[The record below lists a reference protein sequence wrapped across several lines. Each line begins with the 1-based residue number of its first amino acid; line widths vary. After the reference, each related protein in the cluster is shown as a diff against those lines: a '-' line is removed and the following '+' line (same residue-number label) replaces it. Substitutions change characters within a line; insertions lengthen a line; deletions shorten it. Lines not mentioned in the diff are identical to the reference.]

1 MIELSDH
8 VKRAAHVI
16 GWLDFEAD
24 DPHGRFEYVG
34 QLLREEDGDEDDV
47 VEDGLGCMTWLD
59 GTNYAGEFQNGH
71 LCGFGTPLML
81 CFTDFVLLH
90 PPTHDL
96 PIPHIMKLVKI
107 RVSCF

>member
-59 GTNYAGEFQNGH
+59 GTNYAGEFRNGH
-71 LCGFGTPLML
+71 LCGFGTPLCCAL
-81 CFTDFVLLH
+81 LILSSTHFTTFHFHTL
-90 PPTHDL
+90 
-96 PIPHIMKLVKI
+96 
-107 RVSCF
+107 